1 LNATYRKDRAIGS
14 GTLATVYEGWD
25 EQLGRPV
32 AIKEL
37 STRFAEDPRL
47 LELFLAEAQ
56 KMAAFSHAHIL
67 ALHCVDQSH
76 ETPWLIM
83 ELADGSLKERIDQG
97 PTQPEPAVKILRQ
110 ALLGLGE
117 IHRRG
122 LVHRNL
128 KPENVFRCGDT
139 YKVGD
144 FGLTRSED
152 DPTMILSLP
161 KYVAPEGL
169 KEAGTLG
176 PASDLYS
183 LGLVI
188 YELLLGRQRYL
199 EEVAKFLRSQGG
211 EPGDSAVPAESENQT
226 WFQLHLSAEELPPLH
241 SLDATLPEAL
251 SAIVGKM
258 IRKDPGQRYASCA
271 EVLADLKRFEG
282 DHDDEGDE
290 PTVPI
295 SKVSSAGSGRRPLRI
310 AALAAG
316 VLVLLLILVVVLLPT
331 TAVRVDVTSEP
342 PGAQVLVGG
351 KVLGETPWEDVL
363 VKIGTE
369 LVLRL
374 DGYEDAAVVLTSAEQ
389 KVLHADLVR
398 RAVAMEMTSE
408 PTGATVRAAGEELGK
423 TPLEVEVDPA
433 VELSFELAGFET
445 ATATPDPEQ
454 GRLHVVLQPLP
465 FAAERV
471 SDAASLARE
480 LLRLSTDDGELRLT
494 LEGISAPSPIRLA
507 IGTPLQFALESDR
520 AAFAVLFYLTSDGT
534 LTCLYPYPALPVV
547 ELRPGERRLLPAPE
561 EGIRFTATPPAGRD
575 FVFLFAAPSPPMPP
589 AGEPSLP
596 GERAVY
602 PLRLGEASNPA
613 VAFAGWLAELRRQD
627 PAATRLVALEV
638 EISEQ
643 RLGM

>member
-1 LNATYRKDRAIGS
+1 MNATYRKDRAIGS

-25 EQLGRPV
+25 KQLGRAV

-56 KMAAFSHAHIL
+56 KMATFSHPHIL

-76 ETPWLIM
+76 ETPWVIM

-110 ALLGLGE
+110 ALSGLGE

-161 KYVAPEGL
+161 RYVAPEGL

-188 YELLLGRQRYL
+188 YELLLGRERYL
-199 EEVAKFLRSQGG
+199 QEVAKLLRSQGG
-211 EPGDSAVPAESENQT
+211 EMGGDPAAPAESENQM

-251 SAIVGKM
+251 SEIVGKM
-258 IRKDPGQRYASCA
+258 IRKDAGQRYASCDQ
-271 EVLADLKRFEG
+271 VLDDLRRFEG
-282 DHDDEGDE
+282 DEGDE
-290 PTVPI
+290 RTVPI
-295 SKVSSAGSGRRPLRI
+295 GPVPGARPARRTLRI

-331 TAVRVDVTSEP
+331 TAVRIDVTSEP

-351 KVLGETPWEDVL
+351 EVLAETPWEDVL

-369 LVLRL
+369 LVLCL
-374 DGYEDAAVVLTSAEQ
+374 DGYEDAAVVLASAEQ

-398 RAVAMEMTSE
+398 RAVAMSMTSE
-408 PTGATVRAAGEELGK
+408 PAGATVRAAGEELGK
-423 TPLEVEVDPA
+423 TPIEAEVDPA
-433 VELSFELAGFET
+433 VELSFELDGFET

-454 GRLHVVLQPLP
+454 DRLHVVLQPLP

-480 LLRLSTDDGELRLT
+480 LLRLGTGDGELRLT
-494 LEGISAPSPIRLA
+494 LEGISAPPPIHLPV
-507 IGTPLQFALESDR
+507 GTPLQFALESDR

-534 LTCLYPYPALPVV
+534 LTCLYPHPALPVV
-547 ELRPGERRLLPAPE
+547 ELQPGERRLLPAPE

-575 FVFLFAAPSPPMPP
+575 FVFLLAAPSPPRPP

-596 GERAVY
+596 GERPVY
-602 PLRLGEASNPA
+602 PLRLGAASNPA

-638 EISEQ
+638 VVTSH
-643 RLGM
+643 LGV